1 MLTRGG
7 KTGRLDKPERAGLV
21 RRSPAPH
28 DRRGL
33 QVTLTDEG
41 FRLIDEAVGARP
53 AVRTEALG
61 ALDPQ
66 QRAGHLADL
75 LRRLPAGTAG
85 AGPYR

>member
-1 MLTRGG
+1 M
-7 KTGRLDKPERAGLV
+7 TGRFDKPERAGLV

-33 QVTLTDEG
+33 QVTLTDGG

-66 QRAGHLADL
+66 RAGHLADL